1 MQFEIVQQMQ
11 KLVIG
16 DSETAEAFKAHFRR
30 KPGYSKW
37 N

>member
-1 MQFEIVQQMQ
+1 MQFEILQQMQ

-16 DSETAEAFKAHFRR
+16 DSETAEVFKAHFRR
-30 KPGYSKW
+30 NPGYSKC